1 MDKTMS
7 LQTQPYELSD
17 SWGTCKP
24 HKPKVNMLIKSM
36 TIVFNTCH
44 LKNKISIDIRADIM
58 LCLVSS
64 REDNFG
70 QDEQQ
75 STYHQSWMNKNT
87 IIRKQNDCLS

>member
-1 MDKTMS
+1 
-7 LQTQPYELSD
+7 
-17 SWGTCKP
+17 
-24 HKPKVNMLIKSM
+24 
-36 TIVFNTCH
+36 
-44 LKNKISIDIRADIM
+44 M

-87 IIRKQNDCLS
+87 IIRKQNDCLSQISVDNKSWKKDINK